1 MDILIHTLS
10 GTATAT
16 VIAGLHA
23 CRPAQRAKIV
33 AVGAVAG
40 ALPDLDAISLW
51 SGFDRSIGAWLNLE
65 HSGRE
70 IYFGKFWYS
79 HHVFMHSILCDVIL
93 TCLAVFVGGWI
104 YHKWLKRAPCFGSG
118 FQYLSVYHITFFL
131 AYLSHLLGDL
141 PTPGGSW
148 GGINLWF
155 PFKEFT
161 GGWGYTWWWNNYDIF
176 LLLLACT
183 LMNIGVMI
191 SWGRWEK
198 QLKYLPGWIYLLT
211 IGMICFQLYQR
222 PVNFNETLPDSKEKI
237 SLEIQ
242 EEILGPRLFHV
253 MRRFDQA
260 LPVYF

>member
-16 VIAGLHA
+16 VIAALHR
-23 CRPAQRAKIV
+23 CRPSQKIKILG
-33 AVGAVAG
+33 VGAFAG
-40 ALPDLDAISLW
+40 ALPDFDAISLW
-51 SGFDRSIGAWLNLE
+51 SRFDRTIGTWFNLE

-79 HHVFMHSILCDVIL
+79 HHVFMHSLLCDVLL
-93 TCLAVFVGGWI
+93 TVFLAMCGCWI
-104 YHKWLKRAPCFGSG
+104 YQHWFKRAPCYWSG
-118 FQYLSVYHITFFL
+118 MRYLSVYVLTFFL
-131 AYLSHLLGDL
+131 AYFSHLLGDL

-155 PFKEFT
+155 PFTEFT

-176 LLLLACT
+176 LILLSCIL
-183 LMNIGVMI
+183 LNITIMI
-191 SWGRWEK
+191 CWGRWEK
-198 QLKYLPGWIYLLT
+198 VLMYLPGGIYLCAVGL
-211 IGMICFQLYQR
+211 ICYQLSQR
-222 PVNFNETLPDSKEKI
+222 PANLNSHSSKEQQ
-237 SLEIQ
+237 SLQIQ
-242 EEILGPRLFHV
+242 KEILGEKLFLM